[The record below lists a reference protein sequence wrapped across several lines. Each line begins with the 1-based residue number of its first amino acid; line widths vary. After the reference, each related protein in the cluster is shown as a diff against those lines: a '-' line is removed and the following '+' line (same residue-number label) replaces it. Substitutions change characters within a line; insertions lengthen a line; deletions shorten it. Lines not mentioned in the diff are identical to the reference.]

1 MQSRAVIVASV
12 LGTALV
18 SGGWF
23 MQRGFRPPSTSRL
36 FDQVVRHVQ
45 QHYVDTLADTVLR
58 RKAVEGV
65 LNELEDPHSV
75 YLDAQRLARLNESTT
90 GRYAGVGVQ
99 IDVRDGWITVV
110 APLPGTPADRAGVES
125 GDRISEIDGRATEKW
140 TSDEALKALR
150 GTPGTRV
157 RLTVNRP
164 GVEESLAFTLTRQEI
179 QYHAVQ
185 NALMLRD
192 GIGYVD
198 LTTFSEEAATDLRR
212 AVDSLRRAGMT
223 GLVLDLRGNPGG
235 LLEQG
240 VEVADLFLDPD
251 QLIVSMKGRTP
262 DANRE
267 YVDRKPQ
274 PFARLPMVVL
284 VDSGSA
290 SASEIVAGA
299 LQDHDRAAVVG
310 TTSYGKGSAQ
320 SLFPMP
326 QGGALK
332 LTTALWYTP
341 SGRSINRVRREGDDE
356 SGDGIDIRPD
366 SAPTP
371 RFPTDM
377 GRRIPGGGGIRP
389 DVVVA
394 ERAISEAERIF
405 ERAVGGQLPRF
416 RDALTSFALD
426 AKARRSV
433 TSPHFAVTP
442 AMRDDLFARL
452 RSRGVEMERTVFDA
466 ASPLI
471 DRLLGST
478 ITQYVF
484 GRQAETARAAREDA
498 TVVTALDLLRG
509 AATSRQV
516 IERAVQ
522 RGAGQPQR

>member
-18 SGGWF
+18 SGGWL
-23 MQRGFRPPSTSRL
+23 MQRGFRPPSGSKL
-36 FDQVVRHVQ
+36 FDQVVSHVKR
-45 QHYVDTLADTVLR
+45 HYVDTLSDTTLR
-58 RKAVEGV
+58 RKAVDGV
-65 LNELEDPHSV
+65 LRELEDPHSV
-75 YLDAQRLARLNESTT
+75 YLDAQRLARLNESTS

-110 APLPGTPADRAGVES
+110 APLPGTPAERAGVES
-125 GDRISEIDGRATEKW
+125 GDRIVEIDGRATEKW

-157 RLTVNRP
+157 RISVDRP
-164 GVEESLAFTLTRQEI
+164 GVEEPLAFTLTRQEI

-212 AVDSLRRAGMT
+212 AVDSLQRAGMT

-240 VEVADLFLDPD
+240 VEVSDLFLDPQ

-310 TTSYGKGSAQ
+310 TTTYGKGSAQ

-341 SGRSINRVRREGDDE
+341 SGRSINRVHRDGDDE
-356 SGDGIDIRPD
+356 SDDDVQIRAD
-366 SAPTP
+366 TAPTLQ
-371 RFPTDM
+371 FPTDM
-377 GRRIPGGGGIRP
+377 GRRIAGGGGIRP
-389 DVVVA
+389 DVEVA
-394 ERAISEAERIF
+394 ERALSEAERTF
-405 ERAVGGQLPRF
+405 ERALGSQLPKF

-426 AKARRSV
+426 AKARRSIA
-433 TSPHFAVTP
+433 SPLFVVTP

-452 RSRGVEMERTVFDA
+452 RSRGVEMDKAVFDA
-466 ASPLI
+466 AAPLI
-471 DRLLGST
+471 DRLLGTT

-484 GRQAETARAAREDA
+484 GRRAETARAAREDA
-498 TVVTALDLLRG
+498 TVVTAIDLLRG
-509 AATSRQV
+509 AVTSRQV
-516 IERAVQ
+516 IERAMQ
-522 RGAGQPQR
+522 RGAPKPSR